1 MIALLVLLL
10 FLPMTAFAT
19 DFTWEWPVNNADIT
33 GFRLYRAPGLCAA
46 NGIFALTVTF
56 PKVNVGTDPAPL
68 APGSYCW
75 TLTSFNISNL
85 ESVQSNKV
93 EKTIVVTGPTL
104 EERVTALEVQIA
116 LLSGRV
122 TALDTVMTGRIA
134 TLESQLA
141 GVCRAAK
148 QMGGSATSLAGRLRK
163 EIPCP

>member
-1 MIALLVLLL
+1 MLLAFLLL
-10 FLPMTAFAT
+10 LIPGTALAT
-19 DFTWEWPVNNADIT
+19 DFAWDWPAENADIT
-33 GFRLYRAPGLCAA
+33 GFRLYRAQGLCAA
-46 NGIFALTVTF
+46 NGIFALTATF
-56 PKVNVGTDPAPL
+56 PKVTSGTETDVLSA
-68 APGSYCW
+68 GSYCW
-75 TLTSFNISNL
+75 MLTSFNASNM